1 MLADEPNA
9 FAPGVCRC
17 AAMKA
22 FSEAAAA
29 EGGQSEGKFRPALTG
44 EPRPVAT
51 SAQLGVAGALS
62 MHPRASFPARF
73 ALLDPLCNA
82 CSLV

>member
-1 MLADEPNA
+1 MLGDEPNA

-17 AAMKA
+17 AAMNG

-29 EGGQSEGKFRPALTG
+29 EGGHADRNFRPPLTG
-44 EPRPVAT
+44 KPLPVAT
-51 SAQLGVAGALS
+51 SAQLGVAVALS
-62 MHPRASFPARF
+62 MHPRASLPARF
-73 ALLDPLCNA
+73 ASLDPLCSA